1 MPVTT
6 RNRGARNTD
15 VPSRA
20 PGSRR
25 AAAAPS
31 RGGSRTRRG
40 TAASSVGRSPGAAA
54 PQRRPRGMAPVLA
67 RVNELEA
74 QLEAALAAPAHPS
87 SATVGGGGVT
97 FAQDDALVEAERGT
111 LDLDHLDQTDL
122 GDLQE
127 LCRAHSLDVG
137 GNCVALRARLRT
149 HNAAVA
155 RAAGSQQ
162 DDVMIDE
169 EGPAKKKAKAGA
181 DHLIKVGS
189 HVVFKNV
196 TYQVASVFG
205 GADELQV
212 FGLSGGFAGEMY
224 APAAELTLAGG
235 LQPQG
240 GQLYAQMGL
249 GGAPLVPMGVHGV
262 PGHAAQ
268 AGMAAV
274 QVPKLLDQQAP
285 GGGGGAALD
294 GLGGQLPSGPQGQPA
309 LFPQQQLQH
318 QHQHQHQQQQQQQRQ
333 QQQQQQQQH

>member
-87 SATVGGGGVT
+87 SATVGGGGGGGGVT

-127 LCRAHSLDVG
+127 LCRAHSLDVAG
-137 GNCVALRARLRT
+137 LAAIALAIALR
-149 HNAAVA
+149 
-155 RAAGSQQ
+155 
-162 DDVMIDE
+162 
-169 EGPAKKKAKAGA
+169 
-181 DHLIKVGS
+181 IKRS
-189 HVVFKNV
+189 
-196 TYQVASVFG
+196 
-205 GADELQV
+205 E
-212 FGLSGGFAGEMY
+212 
-224 APAAELTLAGG
+224 
-235 LQPQG
+235 
-240 GQLYAQMGL
+240 
-249 GGAPLVPMGVHGV
+249 
-262 PGHAAQ
+262 
-268 AGMAAV
+268 
-274 QVPKLLDQQAP
+274 
-285 GGGGGAALD
+285 
-294 GLGGQLPSGPQGQPA
+294 
-309 LFPQQQLQH
+309 
-318 QHQHQHQQQQQQQRQ
+318 
-333 QQQQQQQQH
+333 